1 MGRDGFV
8 RITGDRKRRE
18 AHGWS
23 GKSVVPNAQGPR
35 DRRIL
40 RGAGRHLQYHLPTTE
55 EYAKAVFYKPG
66 RRCRRK
72 NDTPP
77 QGREALAQSGT
88 FRKEHCCE

>member
-1 MGRDGFV
+1 MEWKV
-8 RITGDRKRRE
+8 RRSQR
-18 AHGWS
+18 
-23 GKSVVPNAQGPR
+23 PR
-35 DRRIL
+35 AKGQKKPT
-40 RGAGRHLQYHLPTTE
+40 RGGGAPDHLPTTE

-77 QGREALAQSGT
+77 QGREALAQNAVLYST

>member
-1 MGRDGFV
+1 MESPSFPTPKG
-8 RITGDRKRRE
+8 
-18 AHGWS
+18 
-23 GKSVVPNAQGPR
+23 QGTEESY
-35 DRRIL
+35 
-40 RGAGRHLQYHLPTTE
+40 AGRGGTYHLPTTE

-77 QGREALAQSGT
+77 QGREALAQNAVLYST

>member
-1 MGRDGFV
+1 M

-40 RGAGRHLQYHLPTTE
+40 RGGGEAPDHLPTTE
-55 EYAKAVFYKPG
+55 EYAKAVFYRPG

-72 NDTPP
+72 NDTVPHRKG
-77 QGREALAQSGT
+77 GRHL
-88 FRKEHCCE
+88 RRMRYYL